1 MLSTGRLSLE
11 GKFSGPENM
20 ARDVALLQGARI
32 DGWAARVYAWQ
43 GAWVSLGAFQT
54 EQTALKAGSEVCW
67 VRRPT
72 GGRAVLHGHDV
83 TLGFA
88 ASFGCL
94 QVGSRELRRA
104 YRAMVEPL
112 VRALQACGIPAE
124 LGERTEFLDRSRGLG
139 ADCFAHVAALD
150 VVHPKLGYKT
160 CGCALRLY
168 EDCALIQCSIPV
180 AEPLVDARTL
190 FFDAVPPHFHP
201 LDVAVFAEALTREF
215 ESTFH

>member
-1 MLSTGRLSLE
+1 MLPSGRLSLE
-11 GKFSGPENM
+11 GDFCGAENM
-20 ARDVALLQGARI
+20 ARDVALLEGART
-32 DGWAARVYAWQ
+32 DGWAGRIYGWT
-43 GAWVSLGAFQT
+43 GAWVTLGAFQ
-54 EQTALKAGSEVCW
+54 EERTALKPGTDVRW

-88 ASFGCL
+88 ASFSCL
-94 QVGSRELRRA
+94 QVGSRELRPA

-112 VRALQACGIPAE
+112 VRALQACDVPSE
-124 LGERTEFLDRSRGLG
+124 LGEKTAFLDRSRGLG

-168 EDCALIQCSIPV
+168 EDCALVQCSIPA
-180 AEPLVDARTL
+180 AEPMLDASTL
-190 FFDAVPPHFHP
+190 FFDASPPHFHP
-201 LDVAVFAEALTREF
+201 LEQAAFADALTREF
-215 ESTFH
+215 EAAFQ